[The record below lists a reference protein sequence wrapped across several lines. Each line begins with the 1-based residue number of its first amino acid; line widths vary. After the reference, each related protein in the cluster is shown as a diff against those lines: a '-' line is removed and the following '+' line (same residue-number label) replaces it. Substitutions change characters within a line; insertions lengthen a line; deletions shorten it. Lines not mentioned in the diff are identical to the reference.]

1 MNVLRAPL
9 IRLFIKNNKSTD
21 IKFHKASLTTIDMT
35 YFGFYIIKIILVMCL
50 YENNVTLM
58 KT

>member
-1 MNVLRAPL
+1 M
-9 IRLFIKNNKSTD
+9 D